1 MISDANTNS
10 RPRLI
15 IADDDP
21 VVRSSLS
28 MLLGAAFDV
37 VGVARDS
44 DEAIDLARESQPDA
58 AIVDVD
64 MPKGGGLRAVQ
75 GILDAAPDTAI
86 VVLSGDE
93 SDAAVRELILA
104 GAMSY
109 QRNGVERDL
118 LAQSLH
124 NSISARANARVQ
136 PV

>member
-1 MISDANTNS
+1 
-10 RPRLI
+10 
-15 IADDDP
+15 
-21 VVRSSLS
+21 
-28 MLLGAAFDV
+28 MLLGAEFDV

-44 DEAIDLARESQPDA
+44 GEAIELAMESRPDA

-64 MPKGGGLRAVQ
+64 MPEGGGLRAVQ

-109 QRNGVERDL
+109 QRKGVERDL
-118 LAQSLH
+118 LAQSLRD
-124 NSISARANARVQ
+124 SISARANARVE

>member
-1 MISDANTNS
+1 MISDAHTNS

-28 MLLGAAFDV
+28 MLLGAAFEV

-44 DEAIDLARESQPDA
+44 DEAIELARESQPDA

-64 MPKGGGLRAVQ
+64 MPKGGGLRAVR
-75 GILDAAPDTAI
+75 GILDEAPDTAI

-109 QRNGVERDL
+109 QRKGVDRDL
-118 LAQSLH
+118 LAQSLN
-124 NSISARANARVQ
+124 NSIRARADARVQ